1 MQYVE
6 DRIPI
11 NGNEEVVM
19 RQCRRAVNKVNRMVK
34 EGENPPETLLE
45 ETAAVLTVLYYLQ
58 YVLAGGAEQV
68 THFKAGDVSVTQ
80 SSGDIAEMQK
90 ETLREYRACLTELSP
105 YLGEMVSAQ
114 EGTPFFFR
122 GVGGCR
128 FQS

>member
-11 NGNEEVVM
+11 SDNEEIIM
-19 RQCRRAVNKVNRMVK
+19 RQCRRACNKVSRMVK
-34 EGENPPETLLE
+34 EGENPPEPLLE

-58 YVLAGGAEQV
+58 YALAGGTEQV
-68 THFKAGDVSVTQ
+68 THFKAGDVSITQ
-80 SSGDIAEMQK
+80 SAGNVAEMQK
-90 ETLREYRACLTELSP
+90 QALREYRACLVQLSP
-105 YLGEMVSAQ
+105 YLSETVSSQ

-128 FQS
+128 FQN